1 MRTIKNIVGI
11 YIVTLITA
19 FLFFGIISL
28 IKSKVYFS
36 HPQMFSTL
44 IEFETIIEFFLLFIF
59 PLYMGCIIK
68 FRFFKWVGKQIIFF
82 ELIQKNDYVCIILN
96 IISIVLNSI
105 VPFVIVLIIWLMT
118 SFNTSMYIVD

>member
-1 MRTIKNIVGI
+1 
-11 YIVTLITA
+11 
-19 FLFFGIISL
+19 
-28 IKSKVYFS
+28 
-36 HPQMFSTL
+36 
-44 IEFETIIEFFLLFIF
+44 
-59 PLYMGCIIK
+59 MGCIIK

>member
-82 ELIQKNDYVCIILN
+82 ELIQKTIMYV
-96 IISIVLNSI
+96 
-105 VPFVIVLIIWLMT
+105 
-118 SFNTSMYIVD
+118 SF

>member
-11 YIVTLITA
+11 YIFTLITA